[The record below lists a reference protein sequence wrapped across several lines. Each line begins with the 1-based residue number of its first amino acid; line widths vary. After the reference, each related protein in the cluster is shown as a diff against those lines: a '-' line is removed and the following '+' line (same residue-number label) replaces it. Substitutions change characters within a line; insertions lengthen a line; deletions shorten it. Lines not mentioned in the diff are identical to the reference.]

1 MPLVVYILGLTIF
14 SLTTSEFMVAG
25 MMPSLAAAFDIS
37 LEQVGSLISMYAFGM
52 VIGGPLLTA
61 GLLKLRVPN
70 KSALLWLLALYAAAQ
85 SIAAS
90 TDSYTIMT
98 LARIATGVAA
108 SACIG
113 TALSICAEVV
123 AVEAR
128 GRAASIVLGGLM
140 LAAAL
145 GVPIATLIDQNV
157 GWRAS
162 FWLVVAL
169 TALCAVAISIRVP
182 LSKSSAPIGL
192 SKELAEFKNGHLWSA
207 YATSAFIIGATFA
220 AFSYFTPI
228 LTEVTGFSITTIPWL
243 LGMYGVANIVGN
255 AVVGRYADK
264 HTYSVMVCG
273 LLLLITALVA
283 FSLLAQSAT
292 VSIMMII
299 LIGLVGVT
307 MNPAMVAR
315 VMRTARPGTLVNTVH
330 ASVINIG
337 LGMGVWL
344 GGLGISAGYGLLSP
358 LWVGTLLAVLGLL
371 SLLPYVARR
380 GSNSQPSQS
389 ALGKQ
394 A

>member
-52 VIGGPLLTA
+52 VVGGPLLTA

-98 LARIATGVAA
+98 LARIVTGVAA

-113 TALSICAEVV
+113 TSLSICAEVV

-192 SKELAEFKNGHLWSA
+192 RRELAEFKNGHLWAA

-228 LTEVTGFSITTIPWL
+228 LTEVTGFSITAIPWL

-273 LLLLITALVA
+273 LLLLIAALVA

-292 VSIMMII
+292 ASIMMVI

-371 SLLPYVARR
+371 SLLPYLARR
-380 GSNSQPSQS
+380 GSDSQTSQS